1 MDIVQW
7 YYDTVKGDSHNT
19 VAKKA
24 GVNTS
29 TVTRQLNAGRL
40 EPALVVPIARAYSA
54 DVLEALI
61 VQGLITAADCH
72 LDRLPATIQRL
83 GRQEVI
89 ESLTDQEIADVVWS
103 RLADGEAHQPLTSP
117 IEEPANVHHLFAEGD
132 DEQEPAESDYLQMAA
147 LDPGYPP
154 DAENEQ

>member
-7 YYDTVKGDSHNT
+7 YYSTVKGDSHNT

-54 DVLEALI
+54 DVLEALM
-61 VQGLITAADCH
+61 VQGLITAADCR
-72 LDRLPATIQRL
+72 LDRLPDVIRRL

-89 ESLTDQEIADVVWS
+89 ESLTDQEIADVVWN
-103 RLADGEAHQPLTSP
+103 RLADGETHQPLTDP
-117 IEEPANVHHLFAEGD
+117 VGQPAAVHRLFSQGD
-132 DEQEPAESDYLQMAA
+132 DEQEPSESDYLKMAA

-154 DAENEQ
+154 DAEDEQ